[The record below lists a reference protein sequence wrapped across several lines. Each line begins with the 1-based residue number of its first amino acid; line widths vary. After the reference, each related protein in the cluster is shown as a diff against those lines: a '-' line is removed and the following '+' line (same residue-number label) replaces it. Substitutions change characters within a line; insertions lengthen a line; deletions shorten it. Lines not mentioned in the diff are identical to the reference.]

1 MVDMVTLD
9 GARTSID
16 AAEIAVL
23 RNNLRGRVILPG
35 NPDYEDARRVWNSGK
50 GPARSKKFPLQ

>member
-23 RNNLRGRVILPG
+23 RNSLRGHVLLPG
-35 NPDYEDARRVWNSGK
+35 DPDYEDAR
-50 GPARSKKFPLQ
+50 L

>member
-1 MVDMVTLD
+1 MVDMVTLE

-23 RNNLRGRVILPG
+23 RNNLRGRVLLPDD
-35 NPDYEDARRVWNSGK
+35 PDYEDARRVWNGNVDRR
-50 GPARSKKFPLQ
+50 PA